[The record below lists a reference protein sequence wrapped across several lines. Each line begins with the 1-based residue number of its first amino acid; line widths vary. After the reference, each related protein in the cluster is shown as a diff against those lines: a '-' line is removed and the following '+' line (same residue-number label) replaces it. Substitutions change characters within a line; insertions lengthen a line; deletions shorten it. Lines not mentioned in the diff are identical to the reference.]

1 MEKIFT
7 TKISLQS
14 SNPTFCYPII
24 RLPRELKELAG
35 RIVNVYQTEIDGVQG
50 FFIAPHLDK
59 LDKYVENKECIDNP
73 ILASTCQ
80 KSSPQVLQPQLSAT
94 TTSGSTIVHEP
105 LRDTPIGS
113 RPKGPKRVR
122 GRHL

>member
-35 RIVNVYQTEIDGVQG
+35 RIANLSIKPRLTEFKV
-50 FFIAPHLDK
+50 FYCTHLDK

-80 KSSPQVLQPQLSAT
+80 KSSPEVLQPQLSAT
-94 TTSGSTIVHEP
+94 TSSGPIIVHEP

-113 RPKGPKRVR
+113 RSRVPKRVR